1 MRRTGVT
8 FKTWAIVGTLA
19 VALSFAAHLGRATQ
33 ASEVASAPEMASS
46 ADEGGWL
53 WSGSEE
59 GSEGYSWSARNGEA
73 EPDAEIATQTDY
85 SWSHPQASDGR

>member
-1 MRRTGVT
+1 MRRIGVT

-19 VALSFAAHLGRATQ
+19 VALSFAAHLGQATQ
-33 ASEVASAPEMASS
+33 ASEGAPVPEMAS

-59 GSEGYSWSARNGEA
+59 GPEGYSWSARNGEA
-73 EPDAEIATQTDY
+73 EPDAEIGTHTDY
-85 SWSHPQASDGR
+85 SWSHPQARDGR